1 MTVRA
6 SDLKRPLASRLRE
19 DRERL
24 RVQGS
29 TATLARSGMSV
40 TAEDEV
46 TVDGDFIV
54 NGDLNVHGAAA
65 FDGNTTIG
73 GNAAITGTLSL
84 PAGIIN
90 NDALA
95 NPVVPG
101 VANIDADTFSLGN
114 AFTEKVGLDL
124 TVPSGCTKL
133 LATCSVWLQALNPNT
148 TGGSNGAGADY
159 IYAYARVGST
169 IGDYKATGV
178 SGSNGTASTAAGLS
192 ALLSG
197 LTPGGTVRIG
207 GWCSSQY
214 TTIGASGNNRV
225 TLSASLIWLR

>member
-6 SDLKRPLASRLRE
+6 SDLKRPLAARLRE

-29 TATLARSGMSV
+29 TSPLARSGMAV

-54 NGDLNVHGAAA
+54 DGDLSVHGVAA

-95 NPVVPG
+95 NPVVPDA
-101 VANIDADTFSLGN
+101 ANVDTSGFSLSA
-114 AFTEKVGLDL
+114 AFAEKLGVDIV
-124 TVPSGCTKL
+124 VPAGCTRAL
-133 LATCSVWLQALNPNT
+133 FNVAVWMQAYNANT
-148 TGGSNGAGADY
+148 SGGSDGTGSDY
-159 IYAYARVGST
+159 IYVYAK
-169 IGDYKATGV
+169 IGGTAGRYNADGV
-178 SGSNGTASTAAGLS
+178 SGNGGTKTTSAGLALS
-192 ALLSG
+192 ASG
-197 LTPGGTVRIG
+197 LTPGGTVRLG
-207 GWCSSQY
+207 AWGSSQY
-214 TTIGASGNNRV
+214 TTLASSTYNQA
-225 TLSASLIWLR
+225 TLTASIIWLR